1 MRVRGAR
8 RRRTSFFFPSLSTL
22 KTLLFFLFLYSAS
35 PFSELRPLS
44 DSNGTFDENLLL
56 WPPGLSCRE
65 RGALERDGSF
75 ARLEI
80 KAWPMKLSTTAAAG
94 RFKAAFLP
102 LCLLISWRALWHSQR
117 PASSLRG
124 DLWEIS
130 LDHIPKPKVFDRFSK
145 SDAAGPLSL
154 MRSPTPSRRRRSL
167 LHRPSLP
174 LSFRSLGLTFP
185 PRSPSLSNSHPTSSH
200 STGAAQGKEA
210 RPGAGRGPQG
220 EWKKDDDDDDDWN

>member
-1 MRVRGAR
+1 MTPSDTRTHIRRETRSDRERREREREREREQRETMRVRGAR

-130 LDHIPKPKVFDRFSK
+130 LDHIPKPKVFDRFPK

-167 LHRPSLP
+167 LHRPSL
-174 LSFRSLGLTFP
+174 
-185 PRSPSLSNSHPTSSH
+185 SPSLFALSV
-200 STGAAQGKEA
+200 
-210 RPGAGRGPQG
+210 
-220 EWKKDDDDDDDWN
+220 